1 MKNLVSMQCRMSNV
15 DVRVLST
22 NTASLR
28 CHTRPDVHVRL
39 GEHRSKVVRSQK
51 DVEAVAVAVGL
62 EGGGAGRGRLVKLK
76 AKIEPKIERDWRRR
90 IER

>member
-1 MKNLVSMQCRMSNV
+1 MDVELVSMQCRMSNV

-28 CHTRPDVHVRL
+28 CHTRPDVRL

-62 EGGGAGRGRLVKLK
+62 EGGGAGAACQVKSQDR
-76 AKIEPKIERDWRRR
+76 AKDRDWRRR